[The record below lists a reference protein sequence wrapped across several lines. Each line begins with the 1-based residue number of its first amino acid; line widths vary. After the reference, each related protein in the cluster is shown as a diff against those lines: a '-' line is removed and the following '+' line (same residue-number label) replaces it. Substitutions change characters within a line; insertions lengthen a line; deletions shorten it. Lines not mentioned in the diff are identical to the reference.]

1 MVIIE
6 CIQSM
11 EKATLLFYNTHLFL
25 DLDRATRRIVD
36 DEERT
41 QAIVQTITER
51 RPAVAGLCEVWAD
64 ARAERVLE

>member
-1 MVIIE
+1 
-6 CIQSM
+6 M

-25 DLDRATRRIVD
+25 DLDRPTRQIVD

-41 QAIVQTITER
+41 QAIVQTINER

-64 ARAERVLE
+64 ARA

>member
-25 DLDRATRRIVD
+25 DLDRPTRRIVD

-64 ARAERVLE
+64 AR